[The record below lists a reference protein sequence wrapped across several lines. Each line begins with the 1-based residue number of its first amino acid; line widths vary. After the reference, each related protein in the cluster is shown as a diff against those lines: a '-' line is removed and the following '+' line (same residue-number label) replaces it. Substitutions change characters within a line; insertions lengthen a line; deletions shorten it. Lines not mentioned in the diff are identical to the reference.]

1 LSKSIFIIFGLILW
15 FNASPCLAQGEH
27 SRRLAGELL
36 VAYGDA
42 RMLAKQPQMKSLHKK
57 GLFDRLRGSLSG
69 LEVLIR
75 LADQE
80 AGETRTDAQLTVGR
94 LITLLQGNTLDDF
107 TKALSVLIKRYPLAT
122 NNILPAA
129 LTPVRNKQAIEIH
142 QEYCAA
148 CHDEPDNDVER
159 PAQNLTQQLKS
170 MSQTEFVARMIIG
183 VRGDPTTGLGNP
195 LNDEE
200 IAALVAYY
208 QSR

>member
-1 LSKSIFIIFGLILW
+1 MSKLISIFGLILW
-15 FNASPCLAQGEH
+15 FSAAPCLAQGEH
-27 SRRLAGELL
+27 SRRLSSELL
-36 VAYGDA
+36 VAHGDA
-42 RMLAKQPQMKSLHKK
+42 RALAKQPQMKSLHKK
-57 GLFDRLRGSLSG
+57 GLYDRLRGSLSG
-69 LEVLIR
+69 LKVLIR

-80 AGETRTDAQLTVGR
+80 AKETRTDAQLVVGR
-94 LITLLQGNTLDDF
+94 LTTFLQGNSLDEF

-122 NNILPAA
+122 NNILPAI

-148 CHDEPDNDVER
+148 CHNEPDNDVER
-159 PAQNLTQQLKS
+159 PAQNLTQQLKT

-183 VRGDPTTGLGNP
+183 VRGDPTTGLSNP